1 MKHTTESRDV
11 IFDVYLWFYSDE
23 TADYD
28 LIKEALRFS
37 LNPVSPVPK
46 IQTQS
51 AVFDFDSDYADDK
64 PGWISPLSEIRDGE
78 VLWTWGNEKHW
89 LASQDTADEYIS
101 DTSLEPWLFFS
112 RVALTVEVDYEWD
125 FDDEVGM
132 ENFTETIVE
141 PIFKSIELDVSGLPA
156 TEFVIQSFEL

>member
-1 MKHTTESRDV
+1 
-11 IFDVYLWFYSDE
+11 VYLWFYSDE

-28 LIKEALRFS
+28 LIREALRFS

-46 IQTQS
+46 IQTHS

-64 PGWISPLSEIRDGE
+64 PGWISPLSEVGDSE
-78 VLWTWGNEKHW
+78 VIWTWGNEKHW
-89 LASQDTADEYIS
+89 SASKDTLDRYSSHAR
-101 DTSLEPWLFFS
+101 LEPWMFFS

-132 ENFTETIVE
+132 ENFTDSIAR
-141 PIFKSIELDVSGLPA
+141 PIFESIEMDVSGLSA
-156 TEFVIQSFEL
+156 TEYLIQPYEL